1 MKENSKPVI
10 QGTVF
15 SLPEC
20 NIPEVLPPHF
30 VTSSITK
37 SFILAVNEIYL
48 NQPLGGQGNERF
60 FPLVSEYSYFAL
72 RSQVPV
78 TQLIYFSHVVG
89 ETDSEDVPRVSP
101 MLRGTPSTRE
111 SATELLSHTL
121 PSTPAQ

>member
-20 NIPEVLPPHF
+20 NVPEVLPPHF
-30 VTSSITK
+30 APSSITK
-37 SFILAVNEIYL
+37 NFIVAVNEIYL

-60 FPLVSEYSYFAL
+60 FPLANAYSYFAL
-72 RSQVPV
+72 RSQVPM
-78 TQLIYFSHVVG
+78 TQLMCFAHVVG
-89 ETDSEDVPRVSP
+89 DTDSKDVPRGSP
-101 MLRGTPSTRE
+101 MLRGMPSTRD
-111 SATELLSHTL
+111 SATELLPHTL